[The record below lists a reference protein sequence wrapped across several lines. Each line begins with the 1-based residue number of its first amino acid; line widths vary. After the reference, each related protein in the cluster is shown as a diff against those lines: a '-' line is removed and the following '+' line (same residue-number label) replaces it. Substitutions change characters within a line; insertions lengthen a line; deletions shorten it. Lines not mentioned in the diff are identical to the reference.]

1 MHVSIFTDVCP
12 QTSSPQS
19 PHVHVWELSELAV
32 ALHLREFTPAN
43 SAAALL
49 RAGVRSK
56 IPVGV
61 SNRQQFAFKF

>member
-19 PHVHVWELSELAV
+19 PHVHVWELSE
-32 ALHLREFTPAN
+32 LHLREFTPAN